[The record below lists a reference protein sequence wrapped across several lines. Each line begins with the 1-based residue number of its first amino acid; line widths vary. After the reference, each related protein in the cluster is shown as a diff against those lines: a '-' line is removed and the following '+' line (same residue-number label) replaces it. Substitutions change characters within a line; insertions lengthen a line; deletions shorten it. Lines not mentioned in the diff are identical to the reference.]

1 MRRGSQIIIPT
12 KSRIEA
18 LEAKVNHLLDECD
31 ASNGKCISTE
41 PSGCED
47 LYEKASSTMP
57 MVSRNSDI
65 SMLDKDRTVNGTP
78 ARISGT
84 DVIAAGLL
92 LCKRPSLS
100 KIHLR

>member
-1 MRRGSQIIIPT
+1 MISVCWGSQIIILTP

-41 PSGCED
+41 PSGCKD
-47 LYEKASSTMP
+47 LHEKASSTMP

-65 SMLDKDRTVNGTP
+65 SMLDNG
-78 ARISGT
+78 RIES
-84 DVIAAGLL
+84 VPLL
-92 LCKRPSLS
+92 ASQALT
-100 KIHLR
+100 